1 VRGRADR
8 CLRSAGGK
16 RDGPLARSVEQACRR
31 RGRTLVRFD
40 RDEHGLAVATF
51 DSPPLN
57 LFNRQLFEDLQA
69 IVAAV
74 EAEPPRALLF
84 RAEGRA
90 VSGGVDVH
98 EFDGLTPERAS
109 QLWDELI
116 GLVEKVEALPL
127 PVVFAAHALTLT
139 AAFELALGCD
149 LILAAR
155 SAKFGLVEK
164 VVGLTPSMGGT
175 QRLAER
181 AGSGRARHFVMSGE
195 LFDAEEMER
204 WGVVNLVF
212 DDKGF
217 DDRARA
223 FAAELAAGPTKAHAM
238 TKHVLRRYREGGV
251 PAADQAIREDAG
263 ELFATEDLQRAVK
276 TFLEKGPGHAEF
288 NGR

>member
-1 VRGRADR
+1 MR
-8 CLRSAGGK
+8 L
-16 RDGPLARSVEQACRR
+16 
-31 RGRTLVRFD
+31 D
-40 RDEHGLAVATF
+40 RDEQGLAVLSL

-57 LFNRQLFEDLQA
+57 LFDRAMFDGLLAAVGAVEEDL
-69 IVAAV
+69 
-74 EAEPPRALLF
+74 PRTLLI

-90 VSGGVDVH
+90 VSGGVNVA

-109 QLWDELI
+109 ALWDQLI
-116 GLVEKVEALPL
+116 GLVERVERLPL

-155 SAKFGLVEK
+155 SARFGLVEK

-181 AGSGRARHFVMSGE
+181 AGSGRAMEFVITGE
-195 LFDAEEMER
+195 LYGAEEMER
-204 WGVVNLVF
+204 WNVVNRVF
-212 DDKGF
+212 DDEGF
-217 DDRARA
+217 DERARA

-238 TKHVLRRYREGGV
+238 TKLVLRRFREGGV
-251 PAADQAIREDAG
+251 AAADETIRTEAG

-276 TFLEKGPGHAEF
+276 TFLEQGPGHATFE
-288 NGR
+288 GR